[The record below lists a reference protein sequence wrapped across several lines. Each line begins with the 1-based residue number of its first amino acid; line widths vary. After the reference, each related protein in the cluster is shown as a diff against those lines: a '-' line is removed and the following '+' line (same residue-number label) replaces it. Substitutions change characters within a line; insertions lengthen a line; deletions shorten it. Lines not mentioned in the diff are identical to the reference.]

1 MKFVWFVLGLDNQL
15 VFCCSQ
21 KYAAGIFLLLTGQTV
36 IPPETPSEL
45 DEMIKVIANSL
56 FPSLLR

>member
-1 MKFVWFVLGLDNQL
+1 MNFVWFVLGLDNRL
-15 VFCCSQ
+15 VFCFSQ